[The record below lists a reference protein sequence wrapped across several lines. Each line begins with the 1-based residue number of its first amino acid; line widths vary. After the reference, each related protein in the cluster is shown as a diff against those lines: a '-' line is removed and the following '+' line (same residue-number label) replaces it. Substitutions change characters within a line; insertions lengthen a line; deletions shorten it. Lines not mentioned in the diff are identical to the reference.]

1 MAATVTAKP
10 DSKPKQVSGDGLDVF
25 YGEFLVSPIPLE
37 LSFNYC
43 SHKCAYC
50 FANLNKPDRWAD
62 VKAVTRLLQDYR
74 NRETLTAQL
83 LKAGYPVLISN
94 RVDPFAASNYQQ
106 AVPIITTMAEMGIP
120 LALQT
125 KGGRGIDDVLSVLPP
140 SAWYIS
146 IGTLDDSIRKR
157 IEPGA
162 PTIESRFELIE
173 KLTAKGHHVSLGL
186 NPLVPEWCP
195 NPEALL
201 DRARA
206 SGAKGVWAE
215 RLHLNHKQV
224 VNLSE
229 RERGG
234 MTEDVIKRA
243 QKRTTTP
250 PELALYD
257 SARAYAQS
265 IGLEVYGIAQ
275 PIASDYFE
283 PYKKLYPKV
292 FPTIQDFVNA
302 TYRGDF
308 GEVIDFDQF
317 ADFMCAFLPKGEMPI
332 DHYLGATAHTLWHT
346 NKIPKRM
353 TYRQLLS
360 IVWSD
365 LRIHRCPARMRCF
378 AFQAERDSDGGWI
391 RITDN
396 NDLPYLVFDPQGF
409 DEYYTEV
416 EY

>member
-1 MAATVTAKP
+1 MAAAIAKP
-10 DSKPKQVSGDGLDVF
+10 EGKAKQVSGDGLDVF

-83 LKAGYPVLISN
+83 LKDGYPVLISN

-120 LALQT
+120 VAIQT
-125 KGGRGIDDVLSVLPP
+125 KGGRGIDDVLSALPP

-146 IGTLDDSIRKR
+146 ISTLDDSIRKR

-162 PTIESRFELIE
+162 PTIDSRFELIE
-173 KLTAKGHHVSLGL
+173 KLTSKGHHVSLGL

-201 DRARA
+201 SRAKDA
-206 SGAKGVWAE
+206 GAKGVWAE

-224 VNLSE
+224 ANFSE
-229 RERGG
+229 RERTM
-234 MTEDVIKRA
+234 MTDPVITRA

-250 PELALYD
+250 PELELYD
-257 SARAYAQS
+257 NARVFAQS

-275 PIASDYFE
+275 PIAAI
-283 PYKKLYPKV
+283 L
-292 FPTIQDFVNA
+292 
-302 TYRGDF
+302 
-308 GEVIDFDQF
+308 
-317 ADFMCAFLPKGEMPI
+317 
-332 DHYLGATAHTLWHT
+332 
-346 NKIPKRM
+346 
-353 TYRQLLS
+353 
-360 IVWSD
+360 
-365 LRIHRCPARMRCF
+365 AR
-378 AFQAERDSDGGWI
+378 
-391 RITDN
+391 
-396 NDLPYLVFDPQGF
+396 L
-409 DEYYTEV
+409 
-416 EY
+416 